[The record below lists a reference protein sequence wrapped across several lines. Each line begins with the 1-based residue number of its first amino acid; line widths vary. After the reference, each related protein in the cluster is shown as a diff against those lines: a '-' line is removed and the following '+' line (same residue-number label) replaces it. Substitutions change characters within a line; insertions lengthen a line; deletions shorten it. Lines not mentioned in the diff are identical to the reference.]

1 MRFQLDLAIGDTVQ
15 DYRDI
20 AAVLR
25 NVADDV
31 EEPSEPPEITGPC
44 EGRIYKD
51 AGIRI
56 LRKEDVASATIGRW
70 AVVEDE
76 EPTHGG

>member
-1 MRFQLDLAIGDTVQ
+1 MKFTLELAIGDTVQ

-51 AGIRI
+51 AGIRVVS
-56 LRKEDVASATIGRW
+56 KESLAGATMPIRASRNRAHQ
-70 AVVEDE
+70 DLF
-76 EPTHGG
+76 